1 MKLTFFSCILVCYVS
16 RKVAKEQRR
25 KEESNCENNSK
36 FSKSHHSI
44 TIKHPVNPLILDM
57 LIQTFFAPLFEIIIH
72 ELSFIAAESF

>member
-1 MKLTFFSCILVCYVS
+1 MKIIFFLCVSVCYVS

-25 KEESNCENNSK
+25 KEESNCENNRK
-36 FSKSHHSI
+36 LSKSHHSI
-44 TIKHPVNPLILDM
+44 TIKHPVNPLILDI

>member
-1 MKLTFFSCILVCYVS
+1 MKLIFSSCVPVCYVS
-16 RKVAKEQRR
+16 RRVAKEERR
-25 KEESNCENNSK
+25 KEESNCENNRK

-44 TIKHPVNPLILDM
+44 TIKHPVNPLILDI